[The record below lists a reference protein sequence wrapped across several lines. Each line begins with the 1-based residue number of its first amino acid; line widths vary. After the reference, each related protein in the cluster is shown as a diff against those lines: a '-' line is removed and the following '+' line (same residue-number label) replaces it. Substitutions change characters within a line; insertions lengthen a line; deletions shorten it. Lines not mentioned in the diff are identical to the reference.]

1 MPIKLVRTK
10 IHVQKYGH
18 NILDQTISNIITI
31 APQTNTDISNVYLY
45 IFIAMMMIKTFLQN

>member
-1 MPIKLVRTK
+1 MPIKLVQTK

-31 APQTNTDISNVYLY
+31 APQTNTEISNVYLY